1 MLNDFEALRT
11 SLMLAVF
18 AITILIMN
26 MGVLY
31 YKLQKTKKK
40 LESMNMKY
48 LSEFTRIKS
57 EQSRMASRRL

>member
-1 MLNDFEALRT
+1 MLNDYEALRT

>member
-57 EQSRMASRRL
+57 EQNGMASRRL